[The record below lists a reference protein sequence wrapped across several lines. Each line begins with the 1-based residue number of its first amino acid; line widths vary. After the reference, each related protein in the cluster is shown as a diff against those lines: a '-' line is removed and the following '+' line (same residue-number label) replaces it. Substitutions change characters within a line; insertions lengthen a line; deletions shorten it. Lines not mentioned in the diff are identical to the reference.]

1 MHFNK
6 ILAFLLLALSLQA
19 HALSLDEAKQNG
31 WIGEQTNGLLGIVS
45 HSKEVGSLVTD
56 INTKRLAQYQKI
68 AQQNG
73 LSIDQVSVLAGKKAI
88 ERSDSGEYIQNA
100 AGDWIKK

>member
-6 ILAFLLLALSLQA
+6 FLAFLLLAFSLQV
-19 HALSLDEAKQNG
+19 HALTLDEAKQNG
-31 WIGEQTNGLLGIVS
+31 WVGEQTNGLLGVVS
-45 HSKEVGSLVTD
+45 NSKETASLVAD

-88 ERSDSGEYIQNA
+88 ERSDSGEYVQNA
-100 AGDWIKK
+100 AGDWVKK